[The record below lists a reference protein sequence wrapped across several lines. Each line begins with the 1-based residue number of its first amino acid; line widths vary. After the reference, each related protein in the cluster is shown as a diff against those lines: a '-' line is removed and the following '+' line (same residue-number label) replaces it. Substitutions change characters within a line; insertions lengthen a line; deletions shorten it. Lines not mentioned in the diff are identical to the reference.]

1 MPTTRYGPNDNFD
14 PENGHVLPVLIRKF
28 IEAKRSG
35 SGKVTLWGSGVPLRE
50 FLHVDDFAK
59 AVVFCMDKYDDC
71 KQINVGSGHEV
82 SIKDLATKISAVVGF
97 TGEIIWDSSKP
108 DGTPRKVLDSSKIA
122 KLGWKSLISLDQG
135 IASTVEWYLQN
146 K

>member
-1 MPTTRYGPNDNFD
+1 
-14 PENGHVLPVLIRKF
+14 
-28 IEAKRSG
+28 
-35 SGKVTLWGSGVPLRE
+35 VTLWGSGTPLRE
-50 FLHVDDFAK
+50 FMHVDDFAK
-59 AVVFCMDKYDDC
+59 AVVFCMDKYDDS

-108 DGTPRKVLDSSKIA
+108 DGTPRKVLDSSKIG
-122 KLGWKSLISLDQG
+122 KLGWKPLISLDQG